1 MEEVCGLCAGKVT
14 GAWSFPSL
22 REESFR
28 VFAPYFGGSEVHTAA
43 VNCRLAGQQVKVADH

>member
-43 VNCRLAGQQVKVADH
+43 VNCKLAGQQVKVADH